1 MSEQAK
7 SLQVVTILP
16 PPNQHPGSVQLAMGT
31 KVILSDGSELAGVTA
46 VSLKAAAGGVW
57 EATISV
63 LPQIIQPVVAN
74 AEVVEIDVTT
84 LVDDARQYAAT
95 SP

>member
-16 PPNQHPGSVQLAMGT
+16 PPNQHPGRVQLVMGT
-31 KVILSDGSELAGVTA
+31 KVILSDGSEFAGVTA

-74 AEVVEIDVTT
+74 AEVVEIDVT
-84 LVDDARQYAAT
+84 
-95 SP
+95 